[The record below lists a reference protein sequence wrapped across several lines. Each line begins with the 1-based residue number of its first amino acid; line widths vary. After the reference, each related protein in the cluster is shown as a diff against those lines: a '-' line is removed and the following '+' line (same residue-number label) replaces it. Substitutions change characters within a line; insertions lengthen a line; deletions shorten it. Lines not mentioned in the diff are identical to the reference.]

1 VEWREEDERGMQE
14 VRWHCKAMLAGQKY
28 QSKFWRNRKMKWTL
42 HVSRV
47 IICSLITASAA
58 FAGVS
63 ISAPSNNSKVGT
75 SVQFIA
81 TSESPSCSK
90 GVSSMGIYTAPGKLV
105 YTTQGSKLN
114 TSITLG
120 AGTYNAVVQEWDGCG
135 WSAKKQVTI
144 TVGSGGS
151 SGGSSPAPPS
161 GANVFSN
168 LQADKNWNGY
178 ALLPPGYGIC
188 DSCTSTNTKAS
199 WSTAQGV
206 SSPSLSGKSMKF
218 SLGGNMSFGDILW
231 NQKFTTRLA
240 DQKSVPNYHQ
250 FTYDVYFYIADAS
263 VSQALEFDIN
273 QFINGKSY
281 IWGHECRIAGGHEWD
296 TWNNQTMHWVKS
308 GIPCNPKS
316 GAWNHLVIQA
326 ERTSDDHIHFI
337 SITLNDVTS
346 KVDRYDTPTKTTWY
360 GMTINYQMDGNSAQK
375 DYSVYLDKL
384 NFYYK

>member
-1 VEWREEDERGMQE
+1 
-14 VRWHCKAMLAGQKY
+14 
-28 QSKFWRNRKMKWTL
+28 MKWTL

-63 ISAPSNNSKVGT
+63 VSAPANNSKVGS
-75 SVQFIA
+75 SVQFTA
-81 TSESPSCSK
+81 TAESPACSK

-105 YTTQGSKLN
+105 YTVQGSKLN
-114 TSITLG
+114 TSITLT
-120 AGTYNAVVQEWDGCG
+120 AGTYNTVVQEWDGCG
-135 WSAKKQVTI
+135 WSASKQVTI

-151 SGGSSPAPPS
+151 SSGGSTPPS

-178 ALLPPGYGIC
+178 ALLPPAYGIC
-188 DSCTSTNTKAS
+188 DSCTPSNSKAS

-206 SSPSLSGKSMKF
+206 ASPSLSGKSMKF
-218 SLGGNMSFGDILW
+218 SIGGSNPFSDILW

-273 QFINGKSY
+273 QFINGKSF
-281 IWGHECRIAGGHEWD
+281 IWGHECRIASGHEWD

-326 ERTSDDHIHFI
+326 ERTTDNKVHFI

-346 KVDRYDTPTKTTWY
+346 KVDRYDTPTNTSWY